1 MKRKKEMRIF
11 KWICLLLCA
20 LIWTSCEEDQTLLH
34 LDLYGFR
41 YRQSA
46 PVAVEVYDSNSV
58 MQHVPAAW
66 HLQRYAISNMA
77 EVAFAPT
84 PGDTLHVR
92 ILEFSS
98 DMAAL
103 AFYLNSGLVQE
114 TLPVVE
120 GDSREIAMRSG
131 KRLFVFRF
139 GILRSHDRAEL
150 EHYVQSFPGYR
161 AGLPQEFLSLP
172 LQDRIPG
179 ATSIQ
184 MQDFLGGAA
193 EFPMLVQGY
202 EGDGLRWNAARSWG
216 YVAQDDW
223 HSWIANARRSGRQI
237 RFSADT
243 VLIHAGA
250 GERGIALRLQG
261 GRIVCVW
268 GALDEE
274 TLWERFEKVA
284 QNVYNS
290 PE

>member
-1 MKRKKEMRIF
+1 MRIF

-98 DMAAL
+98 DLAAL

-131 KRLFVFRF
+131 KRLFVFRKIF
-139 GILRSHDRAEL
+139 FHPLN
-150 EHYVQSFPGYR
+150 
-161 AGLPQEFLSLP
+161 LP
-172 LQDRIPG
+172 LNFCPQ
-179 ATSIQ
+179 A
-184 MQDFLGGAA
+184 
-193 EFPMLVQGY
+193 LV
-202 EGDGLRWNAARSWG
+202 RN
-216 YVAQDDW
+216 
-223 HSWIANARRSGRQI
+223 
-237 RFSADT
+237 
-243 VLIHAGA
+243 
-250 GERGIALRLQG
+250 
-261 GRIVCVW
+261 
-268 GALDEE
+268 LD
-274 TLWERFEKVA
+274 
-284 QNVYNS
+284 
-290 PE
+290 